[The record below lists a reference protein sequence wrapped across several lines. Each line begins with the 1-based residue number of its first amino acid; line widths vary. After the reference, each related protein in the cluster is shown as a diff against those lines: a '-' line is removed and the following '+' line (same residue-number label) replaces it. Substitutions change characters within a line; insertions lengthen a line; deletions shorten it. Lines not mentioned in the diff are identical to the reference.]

1 MENLYKAIGK
11 RIRETRLKT
20 GMTIEQL
27 ATEIDMDWSFIG
39 SIERGKGIPSIE
51 TLSKISGVLN
61 VPLSYLFEIEKPII
75 KEYNAKINKL
85 LKLLKNKKPADIDLI
100 TDIAEKIFKRYKP
113 K

>member
-1 MENLYKAIGK
+1 MENLYKSIGK

-27 ATEIDMDWSFIG
+27 ATEVEMDWSFIG

-51 TLSKISGVLN
+51 TLSKIADVLK
-61 VPLSYLFEIEKPII
+61 VPLSYLFEINKPII
-75 KEYNAKINKL
+75 KEHNAKINRL
-85 LKLLKNKKPADIDLI
+85 LKLLKNKKPTDIDLI
-100 TDIAEKIFKRYKP
+100 IDISEKIFKTYKP